1 MRSSRRLTIAAALVA
16 IAAVFVGGANA
27 AQPDA
32 SRPRAALASVGAGA
46 SAESAFAL
54 SLLRL
59 LGRTGNVVYSP
70 YSIDTALTM
79 ADAGAAG
86 QTASQ
91 ISAVLHASAPASAV
105 TDAAAVTRSLDS
117 AIGSGFGAPE
127 LELANALWTAS
138 GLALEHRFVKTLS
151 TNFAAPPQSTDFAGA
166 PQAALATINA
176 WVAAHTAQLIRNLLG
191 PGSITPQTAFVL
203 ANAVYLKARWAAPFD
218 AALTHSAHFTTASG
232 ESVEVPFMTTD
243 EADYRYAA
251 GSDYQAVDL
260 PYLASSL
267 SLLAILPRGIPLT
280 RFDATLTTNS
290 LARIVSALAVRNVN
304 LMMPKL
310 SLSTQTSLNAPL
322 AQLGM
327 TDAFSPAA
335 NFSAITKQRALDISL
350 VEHAADLKIDEAGTI
365 VAAATAIIGPTA
377 IARPPLPTVTLTL
390 NHPYLLLLRDD
401 SDGAIL
407 FVAAVANPAQS

>member
-1 MRSSRRLTIAAALVA
+1 LTTAAALAA
-16 IAAVFVGGANA
+16 IVAVFVGGANA
-27 AQPDA
+27 AQPAA
-32 SRPRAALASVGAGA
+32 SRPRAASAAIGAGA
-46 SAESAFAL
+46 SAENGFAL

-91 ISAVLHASAPASAV
+91 ISAVLHAPAPASAV

-117 AIGSGFGAPE
+117 AVGSGFGAPQ
-127 LELANALWTAS
+127 LELANALWTAT

-151 TNFAAPPQSTDFAGA
+151 NSFAAPPQSTDFAGA

-203 ANAVYLKARWAAPFD
+203 ANAVYLKARWAAPFN
-218 AALTHSAHFTTASG
+218 AELTHPARFTTAGG
-232 ESVEVPFMTTD
+232 EGVQVPFMTKD
-243 EADYRYAA
+243 DADYRYAA

-267 SLLAILPRGIPLT
+267 SLLAILPRGTSLT
-280 RFDATLTTNS
+280 RFDATLSATA
-290 LARIVSALAVRNVN
+290 LARIVGTLAVRSVN

-310 SLSTQTSLNAPL
+310 NLSTQTSLNAPL

-327 TDAFSPAA
+327 TDAFTPAA

-365 VAAATAIIGPTA
+365 AAAATAIIGPTA

-401 SDGAIL
+401 ADGAIV

>member
-1 MRSSRRLTIAAALVA
+1 MAAALAA
-16 IAAVFVGGANA
+16 IVAVFVGGATA
-27 AQPDA
+27 AQPTA
-32 SRPRAALASVGAGA
+32 SRPRATLAAVGTGA
-46 SAESAFAL
+46 SAENAFAL

-59 LGRTGNVVYSP
+59 LGRAGNVVYSP

-91 ISAVLHASAPASAV
+91 ISAVLHAPTPASAV
-105 TDAAAVTRSLDS
+105 ADAAAVTRSLDS
-117 AIGSGFGAPE
+117 AVGSGFGAPQ

-138 GLALEHRFVKTLS
+138 GLALERRFVTTLS
-151 TNFAAPPQSTDFAGA
+151 DSFAGA
-166 PQAALATINA
+166 PPAALATINA

-203 ANAVYLKARWAAPFD
+203 ANAVYLKARWAAPFN
-218 AALTHSAHFTTASG
+218 ASLTHLARFTTASG
-232 ESVEVPFMTTD
+232 EGVQVPFMTKD

-251 GSDYQAVDL
+251 GSDFQAVDL

-267 SLLAILPRGIPLT
+267 SLLAILPRGTSLT
-280 RFDATLTTNS
+280 RFDATLSPTA
-290 LARIVSALAVRNVN
+290 LARIVSTLAVRNVN
-304 LMMPKL
+304 LMMPKI

-327 TDAFSPAA
+327 TDAFTPAA
-335 NFSAITKQRALDISL
+335 NFSAITKQRALAISL

-365 VAAATAIIGPTA
+365 AAAATAIIGPTA

-401 SDGAIL
+401 ADGAIL

>member
-1 MRSSRRLTIAAALVA
+1 MAAALAA
-16 IAAVFVGGANA
+16 IVAVFVGGANA
-27 AQPDA
+27 AQPTA
-32 SRPRAALASVGAGA
+32 SRPRATLAAVGTGA
-46 SAESAFAL
+46 SAENAFAL

-59 LGRTGNVVYSP
+59 LGRAGNVVYSP

-91 ISAVLHASAPASAV
+91 ISAVLHAPTPATAV
-105 TDAAAVTRSLDS
+105 AEAAAVTRSLDS
-117 AIGSGFGAPE
+117 AVGSGFGAPQ

-138 GLALEHRFVKTLS
+138 GLALERRFVTTLS
-151 TNFAAPPQSTDFAGA
+151 DSFAAPPRSTDFAGA

-203 ANAVYLKARWAAPFD
+203 ANAVYLKARWAAPFN
-218 AALTHSAHFTTASG
+218 ASLTHPARFTTASG
-232 ESVEVPFMTTD
+232 ESVQVPFMTKD

-267 SLLAILPRGIPLT
+267 SLLAILPRGTSLT
-280 RFDATLTTNS
+280 RFDATLSPTA
-290 LARIVSALAVRNVN
+290 LARIVSTLAVRNVN
-304 LMMPKL
+304 LMMPKI

-327 TDAFSPAA
+327 TDAFTPAA
-335 NFSAITKQRALDISL
+335 NFSAITKQRALAISL

-365 VAAATAIIGPTA
+365 AAAATAIIGPTA

-401 SDGAIL
+401 ADGAIL